1 MSLDETNGF
10 ETISGTTTRTGR
22 FSALQAVSAAVLD
35 GSGTTCLNATG
46 DSLNDLPIPAG
57 FAIYGVFTSVK
68 LKSGKVLAYKF

>member
-10 ETISGTTTRTGR
+10 ECISDTTTRTGR

-35 GSGTTCLNATG
+35 GSGTVCRNATG
-46 DSLNDLPIPAG
+46 DSLEDLPIPAG